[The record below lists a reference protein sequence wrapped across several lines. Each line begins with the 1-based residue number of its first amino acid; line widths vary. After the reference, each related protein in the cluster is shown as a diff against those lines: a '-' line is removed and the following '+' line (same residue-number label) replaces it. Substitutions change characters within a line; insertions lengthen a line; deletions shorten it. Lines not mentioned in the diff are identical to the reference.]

1 MKRVQE
7 INREVLLHKIIE
19 HSKSLLENS
28 QFLSSND
35 WETDTLLLQCSDFL
49 NRENL
54 KKINEN
60 IT

>member
-1 MKRVQE
+1 MKRAQE
-7 INREVLLHKIIE
+7 IDRKILLHQIIE

-28 QFLSSND
+28 QFLSTNN

-54 KKINEN
+54 KKNAKR
-60 IT
+60 